1 MGPPTPGQQ
10 RDLPSRFRTTP
21 VSQSRLWAELRIQN
35 HRPLAAD
42 PTQLASPCHSYFL
55 HHPPRDWLSGKALAA
70 QVQWNSVSNYGSS
83 VWPPLKDTHALSAQ
97 RTQSF

>member
-1 MGPPTPGQQ
+1 MGPPAPGQQ

-21 VSQSRLWAELRIQN
+21 VSQSQLWAELRIQN

-55 HHPPRDWLSGKALAA
+55 HPPGLAFRKGFGCSGTMEF
-70 QVQWNSVSNYGSS
+70 G
-83 VWPPLKDTHALSAQ
+83 
-97 RTQSF
+97 F

>member
-42 PTQLASPCHSYFL
+42 PSWPLPVTHTSST
-55 HHPPRDWLSGKALAA
+55 PPRDWLSGKALAA